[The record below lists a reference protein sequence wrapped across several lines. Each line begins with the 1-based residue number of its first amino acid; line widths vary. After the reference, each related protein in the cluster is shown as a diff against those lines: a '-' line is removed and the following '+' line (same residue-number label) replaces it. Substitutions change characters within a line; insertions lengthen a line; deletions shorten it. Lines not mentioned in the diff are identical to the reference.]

1 MQKPNQLPFSWEE
14 NQRPNASSF
23 LQEDDDEETQE
34 MTEVLASAKE
44 ISMETLTSGPG
55 GPFMLK
61 GKEKIAPNVFC
72 LCVKTYL

>member
-1 MQKPNQLPFSWEE
+1 MQKPNQLPFTWEE

-23 LQEDDDEETQE
+23 LQEDDDEESQE

-44 ISMETLTSGPG
+44 ISMETLLLGPVG
-55 GPFMLK
+55 LFMLK

-72 LCVKTYL
+72 LCVTTHL